1 MMCTFKFNITNEH
14 TAERKLKLS
23 AVLYIYSLL
32 ETILTLRS
40 IDAHGFNALTQVHNH
55 LGVIIIEQTN

>member
-32 ETILTLRS
+32 ETILILRS
-40 IDAHGFNALTQVHNH
+40 IDAHGFNALTQV
-55 LGVIIIEQTN
+55 IIIEQTN